1 MTIADAVVPKTHQAI
16 AYMYVIVSAWLAMQK
31 RTLLHCTVEEETY
44 WNNVLCP
51 RVRTETYDELCHL
64 PDARL

>member
-44 WNNVLCP
+44 
-51 RVRTETYDELCHL
+51 
-64 PDARL
+64 